1 MLSVEIHGSDQVMVK
16 LSIKRIS
23 IFGETCSE
31 HDYLVAVAHSL
42 NKLLT
47 ERSLKDVDIL
57 SLSIYFHSL
66 NYMRVVYGFER
77 GVDKCLIKIKD

>member
-77 GVDKCLIKIKD
+77 GVDKCLIKI

>member
-1 MLSVEIHGSDQVMVK
+1 MLSVEVHGSDQVMVK

-77 GVDKCLIKIKD
+77 GVDKCLIKI

>member
-31 HDYLVAVAHSL
+31 HDYLVAVTHSL

-47 ERSLKDVDIL
+47 ERSLKDINVL
-57 SLSIYFHSL
+57 SLSVYFHSL
-66 NYMRVVYGFER
+66 NYMRIVYGLER
-77 GVDKCLIKIKD
+77 GVDECLIKI

>member
-31 HDYLVAVAHSL
+31 HDYFITVTHSL

-47 ERSLKDVDIL
+47 ERSLKDINVL
-57 SLSIYFHSL
+57 SLSVYFHSL

-77 GVDKCLIKIKD
+77 GVDECLIKI